1 MVDEAVNNRMCDV
14 VIDSSCKTC
23 QYLPTQYRK
32 TALHNNQTGTEH
44 ACTIPTPTYFFSQRP
59 INFFSTR
66 KIRSPPNRS
75 GEYSS

>member
-14 VIDSSCKTC
+14 VIDSSSKTC

-32 TALHNNQTGTEH
+32 TALRNNQTDG
-44 ACTIPTPTYFFSQRP
+44 ARMYTIPTPTYFFSHLP

>member
-1 MVDEAVNNRMCDV
+1 M
-14 VIDSSCKTC
+14 
-23 QYLPTQYRK
+23 P
-32 TALHNNQTGTEH
+32 
-44 ACTIPTPTYFFSQRP
+44 IPTHSIRRLSAITTETDRRSTHVYNTVAPTYFFSHLP

>member
-1 MVDEAVNNRMCDV
+1 MCDV
-14 VIDSSCKTC
+14 VIDSGFEQQNMPIPT
-23 QYLPTQYRK
+23 LPLNK
-32 TALHNNQTGTEH
+32 TALRNNQTDG
-44 ACTIPTPTYFFSQRP
+44 ARMYTIPTPTYFFSHLP